1 MVYKRCV
8 IGHLRD
14 SIREYEFY
22 ISNTWWHHQM
32 EHFPRHWPHKGQRRR
47 ALMVSLICTW
57 KNGWVNNRYT
67 GDVRRHH
74 YDVTV
79 MLFIPMH
86 FFVAK
91 LYTQSVTRVSDNPTA
106 ADYFNVQAKWQKL
119 RHACDLLLFLVDVHG
134 SDEKYLNDHATLYI
148 NWIYR
153 STCCWK
159 NIINVISYIFHD
171 PNCSCR
177 GYWTEQL
184 IYRFFLALV

>member
-1 MVYKRCV
+1 MTSSNGTFAASLAAQRPATESFDVFFDLHLIKR
-8 IGHLRD
+8 LSKQ
-14 SIREYEFY
+14 SIHRWCETPSLWRHCNAFY
-22 ISNTWWHHQM
+22 PN
-32 EHFPRHWPHKGQRRR
+32 
-47 ALMVSLICTW
+47 A
-57 KNGWVNNRYT
+57 
-67 GDVRRHH
+67 
-74 YDVTV
+74 
-79 MLFIPMH
+79 

-106 ADYFNVQAKWQKL
+106 ADSFNVQAKWQKQK
-119 RHACDLLLFLVDVHG
+119 HACDLLLFLVDTHG

-159 NIINVISYIFHD
+159 NVINVISYIFHD

-177 GYWTEQL
+177 GYWTEEL